1 MKSTPMMQQY
11 NTFKNQYPDKLLLY
25 RMGDFFETFGEDAK
39 TTSKILNITLTS
51 RDKNTDPT
59 PLAGFPHHALD
70 QYLPKLITA
79 GLSVVIVDQIEDPK
93 LAKGIVKRAVTRIV
107 TPGTIDNNET
117 SLKNT
122 YILALAIFK
131 KNTGIALCD
140 IQTGKLLMTQFESR
154 KKDNLVKIINSFEPV
169 EVLLMHE
176 KQNSSESDTSLFEFE
191 NQGPISRF
199 FQENVPI
206 QPIDGKT
213 YINTDYV
220 FKTITKQFKIKN
232 LEAIGLE
239 SYKEANMA
247 LAIIID
253 YINETQ
259 KISPEHISNIDKINI
274 NGSMV
279 LDTATIRNLELVSNT
294 VANSSTNSLFSIL
307 NQCQTQMGKRLLY
320 NMVLNPLLDAKEI
333 VTRQERV
340 SRYADSYE
348 LMMETRNILSEISD
362 IERLAGKIGLNRAN
376 ARDYLAIA
384 TTIEKALLIEE
395 SKEYA
400 EKLEVIK
407 NNIFETFVDNP
418 PNTITEGHIIR
429 DEINTEVKELRELSG
444 NSKTWVKD
452 FIINERKKTGI
463 STLKIGFNKVFG
475 YYIEASRSLKNN
487 IPDYYERKQT
497 LVNCE
502 RYVTEELKH
511 KEEIILGAEEKLAK
525 LEFEIFQNFRNES
538 LKYLPAIIDL
548 GNQLSKIDVY
558 SNLAYIANL
567 KNYIRPEIHA
577 IGENDGKIEIIDG
590 RHPVVEN
597 ISEDQF
603 IPNDTLLDLNNNRV
617 AILTG
622 PNMSGK
628 STYIRQV
635 ALLVLMAQIGSYIPA
650 RKASISIVD
659 RIFTRVG
666 AHDDLNR
673 GRSTFMVE
681 MEEASNIVN
690 NATKNS
696 LIILDEIGRGTSTYD
711 GVSIAWSLAEYLAN
725 DIGARTLFATHY
737 HELLKLGD
745 KFPDAIKNYNVK
757 VEENDET
764 DEVIFLRKIIA
775 GGTDRSYGIYVAK
788 MAGIPN
794 KIVNRAKEI
803 LMGFEQESMFG
814 VKNQDIAGSQGNGIN
829 QNCSGNLNS
838 NDYQTK
844 NSKGKPDNNE
854 LLNTQYPYSLFESI
868 GSGII
873 GEIGSIKIDDMTPM
887 EALKRIAEW
896 KKRVG

>member
-51 RDKNTDPT
+51 RDKNSDPT

-70 QYLPKLITA
+70 QYLPKLINA

-107 TPGTIDNNET
+107 TPGTIDNNEN
-117 SLKNT
+117 SPKNT
-122 YILALAIFK
+122 YILSIAISK
-131 KNTGIALCD
+131 KNTGITLCD
-140 IQTGKLLMTQFESR
+140 IQTGKLLITQFENRR
-154 KKDNLVKIINSFEPV
+154 KDFLVKIINSFEPV
-169 EVLLMHE
+169 EVLLLQE
-176 KQNSSESDTSLFEFE
+176 NTLISGDQNDIESKS
-191 NQGPISRF
+191 PISRLF
-199 FQENVPI
+199 PEIVPI
-206 QPIDGKT
+206 QPIDTAFYKNSDN
-213 YINTDYV
+213 ITD
-220 FKTITKQFKIKN
+220 TIKKQFKIKN
-232 LEAIGLE
+232 LEAIGLD
-239 SYKEANMA
+239 SYKEANTA
-247 LAIIID
+247 LAMIID
-253 YINETQ
+253 YVNETQ
-259 KISPEHISNIDKINI
+259 KISPEHINKVEKINI

-279 LDTATIRNLELVSNT
+279 LDSATIRNLEIVSNS
-294 VANSSTNSLFSIL
+294 VANSSVNSLFSVL

-333 VTRQERV
+333 NDRLDRVTKYV
-340 SRYADSYE
+340 SSYE
-348 LMMETRNILSEISD
+348 LLMKTRNILSEISD

-376 ARDYLAIA
+376 ARDYLALA
-384 TTIEKALLIEE
+384 NTIEKALLIEE
-395 SKEYA
+395 SKKTA
-400 EKLEVIK
+400 EELNEFKDAISK
-407 NNIFETFVDNP
+407 TFVDNP

-429 DEINTEVKELRELSG
+429 DEINSEVKELRELSG

-452 FIINERKKTGI
+452 FIVNERQKTGI

-525 LEFEIFQNFRNES
+525 IEFEIFQSFRTDS
-538 LKYLPAIIDL
+538 LKYLPAIIEL
-548 GNQLSKIDVY
+548 GNQLAQIDVY

-567 KNYIRPEIHA
+567 KNYTRPEIYD
-577 IGENDGKIEIIDG
+577 ISENNGKIDIVDG
-590 RHPVVEN
+590 RHPVVED
-597 ISEDQF
+597 ITEDQF

-635 ALLVLMAQIGSYIPA
+635 ALLVLMAQIGSFIPA

-745 KFPDAIKNYNVK
+745 KFPDTIKNYNVK
-757 VEENDET
+757 VEENDDT
-764 DEVIFLRKIIA
+764 DEVIFLRKIIS

-794 KIVNRAKEI
+794 KIINRAKEI

-814 VKNQDIAGSQGNGIN
+814 VKNQDIAGSHINGGNGNGEDIKNGNGSN
-829 QNCSGNLNS
+829 Q
-838 NDYQTK
+838 K
-844 NSKGKPDNNE
+844 NGKSKIDNNQ
-854 LLNTQYPYSLFESI
+854 LIDTQYPYSLFESI

-873 GEIGSIKIDDMTPM
+873 GEIGSLKIEEMTPM

>member
-51 RDKNTDPT
+51 RDKNSDPT

-70 QYLPKLITA
+70 QYLPKLINA
-79 GLSVVIVDQIEDPK
+79 GLSVVIVDQVEDPK

-107 TPGTIDNNET
+107 TPGTIDNNEN
-117 SLKNT
+117 SPKNT
-122 YILALAIFK
+122 YILSIAISK
-131 KNTGIALCD
+131 KNTGITLCD
-140 IQTGKLLMTQFESR
+140 IQTGKLLITQFENRR
-154 KKDNLVKIINSFEPV
+154 KDFLVKIINSFEPV
-169 EVLLMHE
+169 EVLLLQE
-176 KQNSSESDTSLFEFE
+176 NTLIPGDQNDIDSKS
-191 NQGPISRF
+191 PISKLF
-199 FQENVPI
+199 SENVPI
-206 QPIDGKT
+206 QPIDTTSYK
-213 YINTDYV
+213 NSENFTD
-220 FKTITKQFKIKN
+220 TIKKQFKIKN
-232 LEAIGLE
+232 LEAMGLD
-239 SYKEANMA
+239 SYKEANTA
-247 LAIIID
+247 LAMIID
-253 YINETQ
+253 YVLETQ
-259 KISPEHISNIDKINI
+259 KISPEHINKIEKINI

-279 LDTATIRNLELVSNT
+279 LDSATIRNLEIVSNS
-294 VANSSTNSLFSIL
+294 VANSSVNSLFSVL

-333 VTRQERV
+333 NDRLDRVTKYV
-340 SRYADSYE
+340 SSYE
-348 LMMETRNILSEISD
+348 LLMETRNILSEISD

-376 ARDYLAIA
+376 ARDYLALA
-384 TTIEKALLIEE
+384 NTIEKALLIEE
-395 SKEYA
+395 SKKTA
-400 EKLEVIK
+400 EELNELK
-407 NNIFETFVDNP
+407 NAISETFVDNP

-429 DEINTEVKELRELSG
+429 DEISSEVKELRELSG

-452 FIINERKKTGI
+452 FIVNERQKTGI

-525 LEFEIFQNFRNES
+525 IEFEIFQSFRTNS
-538 LKYLPAIIDL
+538 LKYLPAIIEL
-548 GNQLSKIDVY
+548 GNQLAQIDVY

-567 KNYIRPEIHA
+567 KNYTRPDIYD
-577 IGENDGKIEIIDG
+577 IGENNGKIEIVDG
-590 RHPVVEN
+590 RHPVVED
-597 ISEDQF
+597 ITEDQF

-745 KFPDAIKNYNVK
+745 KFPDTIKNYNVK
-757 VEENDET
+757 VEENDDT
-764 DEVIFLRKIIA
+764 DEVIFLRKIIS

-794 KIVNRAKEI
+794 KIINRAKEI

-814 VKNQDIAGSQGNGIN
+814 VKNQDIAGSHINGGNGNGEDNKNGNGSN
-829 QNCSGNLNS
+829 Q
-838 NDYQTK
+838 K
-844 NSKGKPDNNE
+844 NGKSKIDNNQ
-854 LLNTQYPYSLFESI
+854 LIDTQYPYSLFESI

-873 GEIGSIKIDDMTPM
+873 GEIGSLKIDEMTPM